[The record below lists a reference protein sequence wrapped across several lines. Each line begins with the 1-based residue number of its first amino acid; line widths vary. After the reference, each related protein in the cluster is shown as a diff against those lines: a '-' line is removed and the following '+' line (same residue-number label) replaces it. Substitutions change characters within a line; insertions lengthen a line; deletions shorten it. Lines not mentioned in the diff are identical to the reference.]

1 MKQFCQSALLVA
13 ALMST
18 GAQSFS
24 VPAFTRQASSRQTT
38 RHRVLANSDLMD
50 DQTLLQQVEE
60 SQLQDLCT
68 QCNLDA
74 TGGKL
79 EMLKRLRD
87 YAAQQAE
94 VERLRRMAR
103 VARVEDGED
112 GNKQKY
118 EVVSEVPDED
128 DDGLE
133 DDGYFYFELP
143 EVDAKVSELKAR
155 QELSREESGTKL
167 PKPAYMT
174 QASIT
179 APPVPDVEPNEDGER
194 IVTVYNTQDQNDL
207 TGVAAAQPNAQQ
219 YSNDAMMNGPG
230 NAPQPW
236 EISNKSAASDKEL
249 EKAKEILQELVHSLL
264 ALSGAPAFQEEFS
277 EGIQMYSEKK
287 MASQSA
293 SPKGF
298 VGFDPS
304 KLPPDILASSSRAL
318 RAGRGKVLE
327 DILREYELRAVGHDG
342 MAGDNIEK
350 GGGHYREVNKV
361 RAFLEGYRKAEVRR
375 VARETTTMLLD
386 KLASEG
392 VQGLDF
398 MLASMTKAS
407 DDLVEYLG
415 DAIRQQEK
423 KIGKMIKEEQLI
435 NPEIDMTA
443 NLWEVTEEN
452 GQRYETLDPS
462 NPEVQRVMAE
472 EQRKSQAGPMATS
485 IRDKAAPEQ
494 ILILLN
500 LLRDRIK
507 AEAAFSNDE
516 KGRNLRILAY
526 CLNFESDND
535 RKMLLMKEM
544 KNSMEVSPYRRQS
557 LCSPVS
563 LCFARINTF
572 LFVNFTQRIESFA
585 ELVSSSIDYA
595 ESTSHQLQPAKGSKP
610 LNVNLLKRIHKMA
623 QDIRDDQAYQASG
636 VV

>member
-1 MKQFCQSALLVA
+1 MKQFCPSALLVA
-13 ALMST
+13 ALLST
-18 GAQSFS
+18 GGQSFS
-24 VPAFTRQASSRQTT
+24 VPALITRRASSRRQTT
-38 RHRVLANSDLMD
+38 RHRMLADSDLMD
-50 DQTLLQQVEE
+50 DQTLLQQVGE
-60 SQLQDLCT
+60 SQLQDLCA

-74 TGGKL
+74 TGSKL
-79 EMLKRLRD
+79 EMLERLRE

-94 VERLRRMAR
+94 VERQRRMAR
-103 VARVEDGED
+103 VVRVEDGED
-112 GNKQKY
+112 GSKQKY
-118 EVVSEVPDED
+118 EVVSDVPDED

-143 EVDAKVSELKAR
+143 QVDANVSELKAR
-155 QELSREESGTKL
+155 QELSREGSGTKL
-167 PKPAYMT
+167 PKPAYMN
-174 QASIT
+174 QATIT
-179 APPVPDVEPNEDGER
+179 APPMPDVEPNEDGER
-194 IVTVYNTQDQNDL
+194 VVTVYNTQDQNDL

-277 EGIQMYSEKK
+277 EGIQMYSEKRK
-287 MASQSA
+287 ALQSA
-293 SPKGF
+293 SPEGF

-342 MAGDNIEK
+342 MAGDNMEK

-407 DDLVEYLG
+407 DDTGDAGELNNALVEYLG

-423 KIGKMIKEEQLI
+423 KIGTIVEDEQHT

-452 GQRYETLDPS
+452 GQRYETLDPT
-462 NPEVQRVMAE
+462 NPEVQRIMAE
-472 EQRKSQAGPMATS
+472 EQRKLQAGPMAKS
-485 IRDKAAPEQ
+485 IKAKAAPEQ
-494 ILILLN
+494 ILILLK

-516 KGRNLRILAY
+516 KGRNLRVLAY
-526 CLNFESDND
+526 CLNFDSDND
-535 RKMLLMKEM
+535 RKLLLMKEM
-544 KNSMEVSPYRRQS
+544 KNSMEVSPSRRES
-557 LCSPVS
+557 RCSPVFF
-563 LCFARINTF
+563 CFAHVNTF
-572 LFVNFTQRIESFA
+572 LFINFNIRG
-585 ELVSSSIDYA
+585 L
-595 ESTSHQLQPAKGSKP
+595 
-610 LNVNLLKRIHKMA
+610 NLLLSWCLVQLITLRVHPISSNLQRVLSHSM
-623 QDIRDDQAYQASG
+623 STF
-636 VV
+636 